1 VHEGILLPKSRFMK
15 TPAIFLYKLFSAV
28 LPQAR
33 RELSAW
39 QTLARQIPDTT
50 LREQAIQSLTHKR
63 FHADGG
69 CVYAA
74 FDSEYIRPLVTVIIA
89 LQTIS
94 DYLDNLCDRTGSYDM
109 DDFTQLHHAMR
120 DAVRPNASLRDYY
133 ALRNMPDDNGYLNS
147 LVQTC
152 QSVLSSFP
160 GYANVEEHVAWL
172 VERYCEL
179 QAYKHTNPEKRA
191 GLLKAWAA
199 PFLEEYPQ
207 LHWWEF
213 AAATGSTLGMFALF
227 EAATG
232 PVSRAEAEAIF
243 NSYFPWICGL
253 HILLDYLI
261 DLEEDKREGDFNFI
275 RCYPSTQMVRQR
287 LRMIAQKS
295 LKGANQLSGRG
306 PIHRFVVK
314 GLPGMY
320 LSDRKVR
327 KQRFVRQTRR
337 LIWSFGP
344 TTWLFYMACV
354 LYRIVR

>member
-1 VHEGILLPKSRFMK
+1 MHEGILLQKSRLSK
-15 TPAIFLYKLFSAV
+15 TPAVFLYKLFSAV

-33 RELSAW
+33 RELSKW
-39 QTLARQIPDTT
+39 KTRARQIPDVT
-50 LREQAIQSLTHKR
+50 LREQALQSLTHKR

-74 FDSEYIRPLVTVIIA
+74 YDSEYINALVSVIIA

-94 DYLDNLCDRTGSYDM
+94 DYLDNLCDRTGTYDI

-120 DAVRPNASLRDYY
+120 DAVHPGAPLRDYY
-133 ALRNMPDDNGYLNS
+133 ALRNNPDDNGYLNA

-152 QSVLSSFP
+152 QTVLSSFP
-160 GYANVEEHVAWL
+160 GYMNVEEHVAWL

-179 QAYKHTNPEKRA
+179 QAYKHTFPEKRA
-191 GLLKAWAA
+191 DLLKAWAA
-199 PFLEEYPQ
+199 PYLKNYPEI
-207 LHWWEF
+207 HWWEF

-227 EAATG
+227 EAATR
-232 PVSRAEAEAIF
+232 PVSKMEADMIF
-243 NSYFPWICGL
+243 DSYFPWICGL

-261 DLEEDKREGDFNFI
+261 DLEEDKQEGDFNFI
-275 RCYPSTQMVRQR
+275 RCYPSSNMVKQR
-287 LRMIAQKS
+287 LRVISQKS
-295 LKGANQLSGRG
+295 WKCAVQLTKRG

-327 KQRFVRQTRR
+327 KQRFVRQARK
-337 LIWSFGP
+337 LVWSLGP
-344 TTWLFYMACV
+344 TTWLFYLACV
-354 LYRIVR
+354 FYRIVR

>member
-1 VHEGILLPKSRFMK
+1 MYEAISLQKLRLSE
-15 TPAIFLYKLFSAV
+15 TPAAFLYKLFSNV

-33 RELSAW
+33 RELLTWKAR
-39 QTLARQIPDTT
+39 ARQIPDEI
-50 LREQAIQSLTHKR
+50 LREQALQSLAHKR

-74 FDSEYIRPLVTVIIA
+74 FDAEFMSPLVSVIVA

-94 DYLDNLCDRTGSYDM
+94 DYLDNLCDRTGTYDI

-120 DAVRPNASLRDYY
+120 DAVRPGSSLRDYY
-133 ALRNMPDDNGYLNS
+133 ALRENKDDSGYLNT

-152 QSVLSSFP
+152 QSVLSTLP
-160 GYANVEEHVAWL
+160 GYANVEDRVAWL

-179 QAYKHTNPEKRA
+179 QAFKHTVPNMRA
-191 GLLKAWAA
+191 DLLKTWAA
-199 PFLEEYPQ
+199 PYLTQYPDVY
-207 LHWWEF
+207 WWEF

-227 EAATG
+227 EAATR
-232 PVSRAEAEAIF
+232 PISKTEAESIF
-243 NSYFPWICGL
+243 KSYFPWISGL

-275 RCYPSTQMVRQR
+275 RCYPTVAMSRQR
-287 LRMIAQKS
+287 LRFILKRGWQSAIS
-295 LKGANQLSGRG
+295 LPLGG

-314 GLPGMY
+314 GLLGMY
-320 LSDRKVR
+320 LSDQKVR
-327 KQRFVRQTRR
+327 KQRVVRKARR
-337 LIWSFGP
+337 LVWSFGP
-344 TTWLFYMACV
+344 TTWLFYMACI